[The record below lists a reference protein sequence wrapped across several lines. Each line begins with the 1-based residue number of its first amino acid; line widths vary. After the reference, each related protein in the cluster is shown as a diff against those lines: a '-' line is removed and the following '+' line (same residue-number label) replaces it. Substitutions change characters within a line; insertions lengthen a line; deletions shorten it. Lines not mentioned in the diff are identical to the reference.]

1 MDLFLTTGLVG
12 RLAWL
17 VGNGVE
23 AHRRT
28 IERWAANPPTSVF
41 EPGWPPF
48 FYALVAPPTV
58 AASVGT
64 CVRHRGD
71 PVVGTSAL
79 ATALAVAISAV
90 LVRTVVLPLRGAA
103 PEGDRLVA
111 RWFVLNRARMAAVG
125 VAVVADLCVL
135 ARR

>member
-23 AHRRT
+23 ARRRT
-28 IERWAANPPTSVF
+28 IERWAADPPSSVF
-41 EPGWPPF
+41 EPGRPPF
-48 FYALVAPPTV
+48 FYALVGPPTV
-58 AASVGT
+58 AATAGAL
-64 CVRHRGD
+64 VRHRRD
-71 PVVGTSAL
+71 PVVGASAL
-79 ATALAVAISAV
+79 ATALASAVSVV
-90 LVRTVVLPLRGAA
+90 LVRTVVLPLREAA
-103 PEGDRLVA
+103 TEQDRLVA

-125 VAVVADLCVL
+125 VAVVADICVM